1 MSENAKKGVL
11 DALRAQIQA
20 LELDSTPNSS
30 AHAIVP
36 LGATEI
42 DSVLP
47 WSGLPRTG
55 VHEIEGRHGAALG
68 FAVAL
73 LARFVSDRGPALWCF
88 RQADPYAPGLRLFGL
103 DPNFLIAVRAH
114 RAHHVLWVLEEAL
127 RARCLGAVLGEVAAV
142 GLTASRRLQ
151 LAARTG
157 NTPCL
162 LLCHNANAGSTTAIT
177 RWRALPANTNEN
189 DGIGGANFLGEPRW
203 RIELVRCRGTP
214 GGHHWIVKWCHETH
228 CLRVVAPLADRSGTS
243 SITVL
248 RNAV

>member
-30 AHAIVP
+30 PHAVVP
-36 LGATEI
+36 LGAPEI
-42 DSVLP
+42 DSILP
-47 WSGLPRTG
+47 WAGLPRTG

-73 LARFVSDRGPALWCF
+73 LARFVADRGQALWCF
-88 RQADPYAPGLRLFGL
+88 RQADPYGPGLHFFGL

-114 RAHHVLWVLEEAL
+114 RPHHVLWVLEEAL

-189 DGIGGANFLGEPRW
+189 DGVGNANFLGEPRW
-203 RIELVRCRGTP
+203 RIELVRCRGAP

-228 CLRVVAPLADRSGTS
+228 CLRVVTPLADRSGTS

>member
-30 AHAIVP
+30 PHAVVP
-36 LGATEI
+36 LGAAEI
-42 DSVLP
+42 DSILP
-47 WSGLPRTG
+47 WAGLPRTG

-73 LARFVSDRGPALWCF
+73 LARFVADRGQALWCF
-88 RQADPYAPGLRLFGL
+88 RQADPYGPGLHFFGL

-127 RARCLGAVLGEVAAV
+127 RAHCLGAVLGEVAAV

-177 RWRALPANTNEN
+177 RWRSLPANTNEN
-189 DGIGGANFLGEPRW
+189 NGIGSANFLGESRW
-203 RIELVRCRGTP
+203 RIELVRCRGAP
-214 GGHHWIVKWCHETH
+214 GSHHWIVKWCHETH

>member
-1 MSENAKKGVL
+1 MLENAKKGVL

-30 AHAIVP
+30 PHAVVP

-55 VHEIEGRHGAALG
+55 VHEIEGKHGAALG

-73 LARFVSDRGPALWCF
+73 LARFVADRGPALWCF
-88 RQADPYAPGLRLFGL
+88 RQTDPYAPGLRLFGL

-127 RARCLGAVLGEVAAV
+127 RAHCLGAVLGEVATV

-177 RWRALPANTNEN
+177 RWRSLPVSTNEN
-189 DGIGGANFLGEPRW
+189 DGIGSANFLGESRW
-203 RIELVRCRGTP
+203 RIELVRCRGAP
-214 GGHHWIVKWCHETH
+214 GSHHWIVKWCHETH
-228 CLRVVAPLADRSGTS
+228 CLRVVTPLADRSGTS
-243 SITVL
+243 AITVL

>member
-11 DALRAQIQA
+11 AALRVQIQA
-20 LELDSTPNSS
+20 LELDSTLNSS
-30 AHAIVP
+30 AHAVVP

-47 WSGLPRTG
+47 WAGLPRTG
-55 VHEIEGRHGAALG
+55 VHEIEGRQGAALG

-88 RQADPYAPGLRLFGL
+88 RQTDPYAPGLHLFGL
-103 DPNFLIAVRAH
+103 DPNLLIAVRVH

-189 DGIGGANFLGEPRW
+189 DGIGSANFLGEPRW
-203 RIELVRCRGTP
+203 RIELVRCRGAP
-214 GGHHWIVKWCHETH
+214 GSHHWIVKWCHETH